1 MRFAAI
7 VVTAIAFV
15 SGAWAADPFTGDW
28 KLSSPA
34 STSSDG
40 RMVKD
45 GRVLIEPDNSGGYLQ
60 ISETIFGEGAPLF
73 GEGAVLRFNSRVQF
87 DGTPGDGT
95 LEAHLIRYVSKR
107 IDGNTFEIS
116 VSDPD
121 TGKITRTIR
130 VSAAPQA
137 HTLTYLWT
145 DGASSPIRK
154 LVYEKAAEGPLLE
167 TGKTVEHAFGPAA
180 TLEYRVNLRAGEY
193 CHGKVDQ
200 KGGTIN
206 IAAYGPDGARIHG
219 FGGPPTG
226 ERVFSLEAP
235 VAGTYR
241 IVLRSPANPAKN
253 FAITVDKIVPL
264 DQRLHSEPAK
274 EKFTSPRIAALR
286 KEIENGNSGAVA
298 AFWRDIEKQGAPMV
312 EPMEGNTAD
321 NLVTFVWRAATETR
335 NVLVVWYPYTPGEA

>member
-40 RMVKD
+40 RVVKD

-200 KGGTIN
+200 KGGTIKLPLT
-206 IAAYGPDGARIHG
+206 GRMGRESMDL
-219 FGGPPTG
+219 GGHRP
-226 ERVFSLEAP
+226 ESEFSP
-235 VAGTYR
+235 WKR
-241 IVLRSPANPAKN
+241 P
-253 FAITVDKIVPL
+253 
-264 DQRLHSEPAK
+264 
-274 EKFTSPRIAALR
+274 
-286 KEIENGNSGAVA
+286 
-298 AFWRDIEKQGAPMV
+298 
-312 EPMEGNTAD
+312 
-321 NLVTFVWRAATETR
+321 
-335 NVLVVWYPYTPGEA
+335 